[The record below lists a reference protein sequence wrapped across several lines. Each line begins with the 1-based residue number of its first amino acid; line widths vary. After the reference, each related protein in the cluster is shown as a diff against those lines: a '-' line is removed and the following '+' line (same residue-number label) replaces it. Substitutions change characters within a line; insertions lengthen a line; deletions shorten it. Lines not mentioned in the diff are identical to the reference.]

1 MSNIVKLLALFLG
14 SIITLFIYWR
24 ALKEDY
30 EKEKIFSSG
39 LIMLIGMFLGLF
51 AIYLPAKSVPVN
63 DVVNPVINPKGFW
76 FWGSFLGFFVALLY
90 STQKFK
96 IKPYEAVESLVPGMF
111 IVAIFYSLASYV
123 LTGDNN
129 FSLFSAIIIS
139 LGILFTFLKSKYKSF
154 SWYKSGKIGMSGIFT
169 LGAFFLIRVI
179 LAIKLPQSFLVAG
192 RVDLI
197 PSSII
202 SFLMFFLVYNLSE
215 SHG

>member
-1 MSNIVKLLALFLG
+1 MSNFIKLLALFLG
-14 SIITLFIYWR
+14 SIATLFIYWR

-39 LIMLIGMFLGLF
+39 LIMLIGMFLGLLT
-51 AIYLPAKSVPVN
+51 IYLPAKDSSTNVI
-63 DVVNPVINPKGFW
+63 INPKGFW
-76 FWGSFLGFFVALLY
+76 FWGSLLGFFLALLY
-90 STQKFK
+90 SAKKLK
-96 IKPYEAVESLVPGMF
+96 IKPYEAIESLVPGIF
-111 IVAIFYSLASYV
+111 IIASLYSLISYL
-123 LTGDNN
+123 LTRDNH
-129 FSLFSAIIIS
+129 FLLFLAIIFF

-154 SWYKSGKIGMSGIFT
+154 SWYKSGKIGLSGIFT
-169 LGAFFLIRVI
+169 LGAFFLIRVV

-197 PSSII
+197 PSAII